1 MNKRIGIIGC
11 GTIGTSIAKYID
23 RELKGKA
30 RVTALSDIDINKARK
45 LASLLSSEPRISAW
59 SGLIRSVDLVIEAA
73 SAKSAAD
80 IARQA
85 LKSGK
90 DVMVMSTGGLLGS
103 YKSIFS
109 LAERENKTVYLPSG
123 AICGLDG
130 LKAASAAGISSV
142 TLTTSKPPKGLMG
155 APYIIKKGIDLSRIK
170 KDKVVFEGNALKA
183 MEGFPANINVAAT
196 LSLCGIGP
204 KKTKVRIIA
213 SPSSKRNV
221 HEIEVKGDFGSIK
234 TRTENMP
241 SPENPRTS
249 YMAILSAVATL
260 EGIMGKVKIGT

>member
-1 MNKRIGIIGC
+1 LNKRIGIIGC
-11 GTIGTSIAKYID
+11 GTIGASIAKYID

-30 RVTALSDIDINKARK
+30 RVTALSDMDTSKARK
-45 LASLLSSEPRISAW
+45 LASLLSSKLCISAQD
-59 SGLIRSVDLVIEAA
+59 SLIRSVDLVIEAA
-73 SAKSAAD
+73 SAKSSAG

-90 DVMVMSTGGLLGS
+90 DVMVMSTGGLLGC
-103 YKSIFS
+103 YKEIFS
-109 LAERENKTVYLPSG
+109 LAERKKRTVYLPSG

-130 LKAASAAGISSV
+130 LKAASAADISSV

-155 APYIIKKGIDLSRIK
+155 APYILKKGIDLSRIK
-170 KDKVVFEGNALKA
+170 KDKIIFEGDALKA

-204 KKTKVRIIA
+204 KKTKVRIVA
-213 SPSSKRNV
+213 SPSSKRNI
-221 HEIEVKGDFGSIK
+221 HEIEIKGNFGSIT

-241 SPENPRTS
+241 SPGNPKTS